1 MAVKT
6 FHYPP
11 KINNTKE
18 TIVEPTAGDFARA
31 LEKNLESTTP
41 RRTLNDIEKEFER
54 VRREIIELQET
65 IQQSQAALE
74 LRQEVLPKIEEEL
87 REYVDRLLMGKT
99 E

>member
-1 MAVKT
+1 MALKT

-18 TIVEPTAGDFARA
+18 TIVEYTAH
-31 LEKNLESTTP
+31 K
-41 RRTLNDIEKEFER
+41 RTLNDIEEEYER

-65 IQQSQAALE
+65 IQQSQIALG

-87 REYVDRLLMGKT
+87 REYVDRLLMGET

>member
-11 KINNTKE
+11 KINNTKG
-18 TIVEPTAGDFARA
+18 TIVESTAP
-31 LEKNLESTTP
+31 K
-41 RRTLNDIEKEFER
+41 RTLNDIEKEFER

-65 IQQSQAALE
+65 IQQSQIALE

-87 REYVDRLLMGKT
+87 REYVDRLLMGGD
-99 E
+99 